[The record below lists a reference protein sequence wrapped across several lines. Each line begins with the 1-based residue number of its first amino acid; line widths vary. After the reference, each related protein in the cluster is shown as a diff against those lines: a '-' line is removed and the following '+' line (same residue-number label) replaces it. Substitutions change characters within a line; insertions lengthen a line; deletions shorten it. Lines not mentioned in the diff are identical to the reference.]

1 MRFIVTYYDANKE
14 KKIRFFKTLVDARE
28 FINYMR
34 SVSSGCF
41 SNFEIKIVK
50 PY

>member
-1 MRFIVTYYDANKE
+1 MRFIVTYCDANKE
-14 KKIRFFKTLVDARE
+14 KRIRFFKTLVDARE

-34 SVSSGCF
+34 SVGSGCF